1 MNIVYQNIKEHS
13 MYRKS
18 VLPNGVRVISEAI
31 PYVKSATLGV
41 WVGTGS
47 RNEQDHN
54 HGVSHFIE
62 HLMFKGTEKRTAKD
76 IAETVDAVGGQLN
89 AFTAKEYTCYYIK
102 VLDNHLELGMD
113 ILSDMLLASKFD
125 SQDIDR
131 EREVVLEEVNMYED
145 SPDEL
150 VHDLYLGNIWQNHPL
165 GRNILGSAEAISQ
178 FDQPLVQEYYRN
190 FYTPDNIVIAAA
202 GNLSHEVLVELAAKY
217 FGPLQGSKRNLVM
230 TPPALTP
237 VRTVHN
243 KDTEQVH
250 ICMGTVSVPQNSPA
264 IYTMHILNN
273 ILGGGISSRL
283 FQAIREERGLAY
295 SIYSYQSNY
304 SDCGLFTVY
313 AGTRPANIEQVI
325 ELVLQNIEQLKAEGI
340 SASEL
345 PKTKEQLKGNLLLG
359 LESSSSRM
367 SRIGKMEITLGKYT
381 TLDEIVAKIEK
392 VTLDDLHQML
402 QTVFTSDNLCFT
414 ALGPLN
420 ETSLP
425 AILKPNGR

>member
-1 MNIVYQNIKEHS
+1 

-18 VLPNGVRVISEAI
+18 VLPNGIRVISEAI
-31 PYVKSATLGV
+31 PYVKSATLGI
-41 WVGTGS
+41 WAGTGA

-125 SQDIDR
+125 SQDINR

-145 SPDEL
+145 SPDEI
-150 VHDLYLGNIWQNHPL
+150 VHDLYLGNIWPHHPL
-165 GRNILGSAEAISQ
+165 GRNILGSAEAIGQ
-178 FDQPLVQEYYRN
+178 FDQTLVREYYHN

-202 GNLSHEVLVELAAKY
+202 GNLSHEGLEELAAKY
-217 FGPLQGSKRNLVM
+217 FGQMQGAKRNLPM
-230 TPPALTP
+230 TPPVLSP
-237 VRTVHN
+237 VHSVHN

-250 ICMGTVSVPQNSPA
+250 LCLGTISVPQDSPD

-313 AGTRPANIEQVI
+313 AGTRPSNVNQVI
-325 ELVLQNIEQLKAEGI
+325 ELIVQNIEQLKSEGI
-340 SASEL
+340 TASEL
-345 PKTKEQLKGNLLLG
+345 TKTKEQLKGNLLLG

-381 TLDEIVAKIEK
+381 TLDEVVAKIEK
-392 VTLDDLHQML
+392 VTVADLQQALH
-402 QTVFTSDNLCFT
+402 TIYTADNLCFT
-414 ALGPLN
+414 ALGPLS
-420 ETSLP
+420 EDSLP
-425 AILKPNGR
+425 AILKP